1 MKKRDLVKKFAGFV
15 SLNMLGMMAL
25 SGYLLA
31 DTYFISRGAGA
42 DGLTALNIAIPAFNL
57 MNGCTLM
64 VGMGGAAAFTIA
76 KEKSRKLADSC
87 FSAALTA
94 AVVLSV
100 VFMFIGG
107 LAAEPLVVLL
117 GADEE
122 VKTLAAA
129 YIRVLLLFSPLF
141 FGNNL
146 MNAFVRNDGAPQLSM
161 IGMVVGSLTNIVLDY
176 VFIFP
181 MGMGLFGAALA
192 TAIAPAVSLTVQS
205 YHLIR
210 RRNGFH
216 FTKGFALST
225 VKKVLALGVSS
236 LVNELGSG
244 VTILIF
250 NLLILRYSG
259 NVGVAAYGVIANCSL
274 VAVSLFTG
282 MANGV
287 QPLSGEAFGREDG
300 RSVRIYYGMAVRSA
314 TALALMIYAVCAFN
328 AVGIADIFN
337 SENNPR
343 LTVLAARGIRLYFAG
358 FIFAGINIITAV
370 FFSSVGKAR
379 EAFIISVLRG
389 AALIVPMAAVLS
401 LFFGMSGIWLS
412 FTVTE
417 AVVCA
422 LSLTLAARYFSR
434 QKSGTE
440 INF

>member
-1 MKKRDLVKKFAGFV
+1 MKKHTLVLKFIRFV
-15 SLNMLGMMAL
+15 SLNMLGMAAL

-31 DTYFISRGAGA
+31 DTYFIAGGAGA
-42 DGLTALNIAIPAFNL
+42 DGLTALNIAIPAFSL

-64 VGMGGAAAFTIA
+64 VGMGGAAAYTIA

-87 FSAALTA
+87 FSAALIIA
-94 AVVLSV
+94 ASMSV
-100 VFMFIGG
+100 VFMLIGG
-107 LAAEPLVVLL
+107 FAAEPLAVLL

-122 VKTLAAA
+122 VKTLTAT

-161 IGMVVGSLTNIVLDY
+161 AGMVVGSLTNIVLDY
-176 VFIFP
+176 VFVFP

-216 FTKGFALST
+216 FTKRFAPSAM
-225 VKKVLALGVSS
+225 KKVFALGVSS
-236 LVNELGSG
+236 FVNELGSG
-244 VTILIF
+244 VTIMVF

-287 QPLSGEAFGREDG
+287 QPLSGEAFGKGDG
-300 RSVRIYYGMAVRSA
+300 KSVRTYYGMAIKSA
-314 TALALMIYAVCAFN
+314 AALALMIYAVCALN

-337 SENNPR
+337 SENSPR
-343 LTVLAARGIRLYFAG
+343 LTVLAAKGIRLYFAG

-370 FFSSVGKAR
+370 FFSSVGSAR

-389 AALIVPMAAVLS
+389 AVLIVPMAAVLS
-401 LFFGMSGIWLS
+401 LLFGMTGIWLS

-422 LSLTLAARYFSR
+422 FSLALAARYFSR
-434 QKSGTE
+434 QKFRSAA
-440 INF
+440 